1 VALDTRGTLKIVKEA
16 HDMLRV
22 GLLAPEA
29 SEDAGLVDRLT
40 DLINTVYV
48 VAESGLWRDGA
59 TRTTTAEVAELIRG
73 EEIAV
78 ACRDGRIV
86 GCMRLH
92 DVAGDT
98 SEFGILV
105 AAPDERATGIG
116 RALLDFAEDRSRAR
130 GLRAIQLELLVPRAG
145 SHPSKEFLKSWYG
158 RRGYRIARTGRV
170 DDAYPH
176 LAPLLATAC
185 DLEVHEKPLAA

>member
-1 VALDTRGTLKIVKEA
+1 MKA
-16 HDMLRV
+16 HDTLRV
-22 GLLAPEA
+22 GLLAPQA
-29 SEDAGLVDRLT
+29 SDDAGLVDQLS
-40 DLINTVYV
+40 DLINRVYL
-48 VAESGLWRDGA
+48 VAESGLWQDGA
-59 TRTTTAEVAELIRG
+59 ARTAPAEVAQLIRR

-78 ACRDGRIV
+78 ARRDGRIV
-86 GCMRLH
+86 GCLRLH

-105 AAPDERATGIG
+105 AAPEERATGIG
-116 RALLDFAEDRSRAR
+116 RALLDFAEGRSRER
-130 GLRAIQLELLVPRAG
+130 GLRAIQLELLVPRTWT
-145 SHPSKEFLKSWYG
+145 HPSKEFLKSWYG
-158 RRGYRIARTGRV
+158 RRGYRIARVGRL